1 MERGIVIIAE
11 GGRYIGKMAT
21 IELAMI
27 AMKEMPVIIMPNRD
41 QIELDKLSHK
51 ISPFDILPLRLA
63 PIPELIE
70 LTNKKGKPLEEP
82 KSKYINRPIKNYR
95 R

>member
-1 MERGIVIIAE
+1 MGRGVIIIAE
-11 GGRYIGKMAT
+11 GGRCIGKMAA

-27 AMKEMPVIIMPNRD
+27 AMKEMPVTIMLNQN
-41 QIELDKLSHK
+41 QIELEKLSHK

-70 LTNKKGKPLEEP
+70 LTNKKGKPLEDP